1 MTIDELAELI
11 HRRYYMKPCVI
22 LGDTSF
28 MLIQEK
34 VKALTACSDVN
45 PNERQDFFCFAGAKV
60 YSNMTPGT
68 EGFFIGEEVD
78 IEALLTDIK
87 QGWLR
92 RNCIEV
98 TSPNGSHQFIL
109 KP

>member
-11 HRRYYMKPCVI
+11 HRNHYKKPCVI

-28 MLIQEK
+28 MLMLEK
-34 VKALTACSDVN
+34 VKARMTYHEPATVCQ
-45 PNERQDFFCFAGAKV
+45 EFFRLCGAKV

-78 IEALLTDIK
+78 VEALLTDIK

-98 TSPNGSHQFIL
+98 TSPNGSHQFVL